1 MVLKKRGIPFAFV
14 IKVSCQLIDLG
25 FFVMNLLKSD
35 YMLFLRHPALLWLKK
50 HEPIKIPPID
60 VATQQRMAS
69 GYEFEEHAEK
79 LFPDAIKIG
88 FTSPVEYRTMLSRT
102 AEAWKNGANCVV
114 QGMYKSGELACIT
127 DVLEANGDGY
137 ILTEI
142 KSSNSEKPEH
152 VMDLAFQRIVLE
164 SNGYNIRKCQVL
176 HANPQYLRKVKIDPS
191 ELTLFTD
198 VTDNVEKI
206 LDKTEADAAKAVSV
220 ANSDSIPDIDP
231 LIATSSAFA
240 DWLQIRKELEPK
252 LPDNSIYHLPKIG
265 HRVAKNLIA
274 HNIETTDAIQ
284 DSSLLSHGTAKY
296 WKALSKGGQY
306 INTEKLS
313 LFLDSIE
320 YPVYYLDYETA
331 AKPVPI
337 WDNTS
342 PHQQVPFQYSL
353 HIKRAPN
360 TEIEHFE
367 YLHKNL
373 DCPIDG
379 LLFSLSKQIEIKGTI
394 LVWSQSF
401 EKKRNEEMALYSP
414 EHSSFLSSVNDRVID
429 LMDPF
434 SDDLIMDPAFMGSNS
449 IKDVLEVMI
458 PEISYNDLEI
468 KDGGS
473 AASEWQRVTLSEA
486 GDKATV
492 YKDLKKYCERDTEAM
507 VFIHEKLIEL
517 VQNETLK

>member
-1 MVLKKRGIPFAFV
+1 M
-14 IKVSCQLIDLG
+14 QLS
-25 FFVMNLLKSD
+25 KSD

-50 HEPIKIPPID
+50 HEPNKIPPVD

-69 GYEFEEHAEK
+69 GYDFEEHAEK
-79 LFPDAIKIG
+79 LFPDAITIG
-88 FTSPVEYRTMLSRT
+88 FTSPAEYRTMLSRT
-102 AEAWKNGANCVV
+102 AEAWKNGAKCVV
-114 QGMYKSGELACIT
+114 QGMYKSGELTCIT
-127 DVLEANGDGY
+127 DVVEADGDGY
-137 ILTEI
+137 TLIEI
-142 KSSNSEKPEH
+142 KSSNSDKPEH

-164 SNGYNIRKCQVL
+164 ENGYNIHKCQVL
-176 HANPQYLRKVKIDPS
+176 HANSKYRRNGDIEPNA
-191 ELTLFTD
+191 LTQITD
-198 VTDNVEKI
+198 VTVRVEKR
-206 LDKTEADAAKAVSV
+206 LAKTKVDAAKAVSI

-231 LIATSSAFA
+231 LIATSNAFA
-240 DWLQIRKELEPK
+240 DWLEIRKELEPK
-252 LPDNSIYHLPKIG
+252 LPDNSIYNLPKIG

-274 HNIETTDAIQ
+274 QNIETIDDIPQNSA
-284 DSSLLSHGTAKY
+284 LLSHGTAKY

-331 AKPVPI
+331 ANPVPI

-353 HIKRAPN
+353 HIKREPT

-367 YLHKNL
+367 YLHGDA
-373 DCPIDG
+373 DCPVYG
-379 LLFSLSKQIEIKGTI
+379 LLLSLSKQIEPKGTI
-394 LVWSQSF
+394 LVWNQSF

-414 EHSSFLSSVNDRVID
+414 EHAIFFSSINDRVID

-434 SDDLIMDPAFMGSNS
+434 SDDVIMDPTFLGSNS
-449 IKDVLEVMI
+449 IKDVLPVMI
-458 PEISYNDLEI
+458 PEISYNGLEI

-486 GDKATV
+486 ADKVIV
-492 YKDLKKYCERDTEAM
+492 YKRLKKYCERDTEAM
-507 VFIHEKLIEL
+507 VLIHEKLIEL
-517 VQNETLK
+517 VQSETLK